1 MSEDMK
7 ELEQKISEAEKT
19 MLQAKEVYE
28 ATIEKL
34 AVLLEQRDRIRRG
47 LDGGRVTLDQ
57 WSYNWNGNAIWD
69 YGTVTM
75 DCHYQA
81 KMTFSKGDSVV
92 RGPEVQK
99 LEQKTGVIN
108 VYVNAQAIQV
118 NGHVTDLAHL
128 AEYIKAER
136 SSMSAENAERLTVS
150 LKADKH
156 TPMGVIADV
165 KETLQQSF
173 ALRIN
178 YSGTETRAE

>member
-57 WSYNWNGNAIWD
+57 WSYNWNSNAIWD

-99 LEQKTGVIN
+99 LEMEKPGFSEEDVII
-108 VYVNAQAIQV
+108 ALQ
-118 NGHVTDLAHL
+118 D
-128 AEYIKAER
+128 
-136 SSMSAENAERLTVS
+136 S
-150 LKADKH
+150 LRD
-156 TPMGVIADV
+156 MLDQ
-165 KETLQQSF
+165 EF
-173 ALRIN
+173 DD
-178 YSGTETRAE
+178 YCTEDD